1 MTRMLSVLGI
11 FLFALLSAAPAARCD
26 ALTSGRNTPEAS
38 PTLVPFGG
46 GLVMRLAAAQRKLND
61 SISAAFRDVRDSH
74 SRSAIVLILGLAFLY
89 GVLHAVGPGHGKAV
103 VAGYFVANRARW
115 TSGIAMGSLISLIQG
130 ASAIA
135 LVGLLAVI
143 LQWRQFDVLD
153 RATLVEFVSYGLIA
167 VLGAVMFYRAVTG
180 RGHAH
185 AHEGHD
191 VHDGHGHEPRALD
204 RRLIIATG
212 LTPCASA
219 IIILLFSLANEALP
233 VGIAAV
239 ASLSL
244 GMAITVSA
252 VGIASVLGRHALV
265 GLFGRVGIRA
275 HRLEQG
281 LAVVGALAILSV
293 SGLMMMGA
301 WTRL

>member
-1 MTRMLSVLGI
+1 MARALAVIGVL
-11 FLFALLSAAPAARCD
+11 LLALLGTAPAARSD
-26 ALTSGRNTPEAS
+26 ALTSGRNAPEAGTAATS
-38 PTLVPFGG
+38 LGG
-46 GLVMRLAAAQRKLND
+46 GLVGRLASAQRKLND
-61 SISAAFRDVRDSH
+61 AISAAFRDVRDR
-74 SRSAIVLILGLAFLY
+74 RSPAAFALILGLAFLY

-103 VAGYFVANRARW
+103 VASYFVANPAHW

-130 ASAIA
+130 ISAIA
-135 LVGLLAVI
+135 LVGLLAVV

-167 VLGAVMFYRAVTG
+167 VLGAVMLYRALT
-180 RGHAH
+180 RLGHGT
-185 AHEGHD
+185 GHD
-191 VHDGHGHEPRALD
+191 DHDTHGHRPRPLD
-204 RRLIIATG
+204 RRLVIAAG

-252 VGIASVLGRHALV
+252 VGLASVLGRRAIIRVLDGV
-265 GLFGRVGIRA
+265 GVQA

-281 LAVVGALAILSV
+281 LAVAGALAILSV
-293 SGLMMMGA
+293 SGFMMMGA
-301 WTRL
+301 WVRL

>member
-1 MTRMLSVLGI
+1 MKRALAALGI
-11 FLFALLSAAPAARCD
+11 FLFAILSAAPAARPD
-26 ALTSGRNTPEAS
+26 ALTSGRNAPEARG
-38 PTLVPFGG
+38 PVLPFGG
-46 GLVMRLAAAQRKLND
+46 ALVARLASAQRTLND
-61 SISAAFRDVRDSH
+61 SISAAFRDVRERQSH
-74 SRSAIVLILGLAFLY
+74 TAIVLILGLAFLY

-135 LVGLLAVI
+135 LVGLLAVV
-143 LQWRQFDVLD
+143 LEWRQFDVLD

-167 VLGAVMFYRAVTG
+167 ALGAVMLYRAVSG

-185 AHEGHD
+185 E
-191 VHDGHGHEPRALD
+191 GHGHEAPGDEPRVLD
-204 RRLIIATG
+204 RRLILAAG

-219 IIILLFSLANEALP
+219 IIILLFSLANDALP

-244 GMAITVSA
+244 GMAITVSTI
-252 VGIASVLGRHALV
+252 GIATVVGRHAIVRL
-265 GLFGRVGIRA
+265 LDRVGFGA

-281 LAVVGALAILSV
+281 LAVAGALAILSV

-301 WTRL
+301 WARL